1 MKDKNTTKKDL
12 HNLKNSVEVPIIA
25 HSHEMVIPVAYVS
38 SVKKY
43 LDQKG
48 IRLPLTQHK
57 LHDLQEEA
65 KAYAKG
71 GVIQTNKQS
80 QKVIVNI
87 HPEKKIKRR
96 RKKTVKKSGVV
107 GVIESKGL
115 QPRPQ
120 GCRGNNPLWNSLTP
134 ISGLHGG
141 GANYAAIR
149 PMIGPSFGENL
160 IRAAGTKKDEE
171 DARKKTEET
180 IEKYRKELEEQ
191 KSDIVKLINEADDR
205 RKKEEAPLVDDGV
218 LRIEGDK
225 GEPDLVDE
233 PKEEVEEIEGWD
245 YIFTFVKN
253 KKKYKIYAEGKNG
266 QIEGLNSKGKWIN
279 YEKLI
284 EAKDL
289 AKQNKHIKTIAD
301 EMRRRYG

>member
-48 IRLPLTQHK
+48 IRLPLTKHK

-71 GVIQTNKQS
+71 GMIQTNKQS

-107 GVIESKGL
+107 GVLEAK
-115 QPRPQ
+115 
-120 GCRGNNPLWNSLTP
+120 GNNPLWNSLTP

-149 PMIGPSFGENL
+149 PMIGPSFGESL
-160 IRAAGTKKDEE
+160 IRTAGTKKDEE

-180 IEKYRKELEEQ
+180 IEKYKKELEEH
-191 KSDIVKLINEADDR
+191 KSDIVKLIKEADDR
-205 RKKEEAPLVDDGV
+205 RRKEEAPLVDDGV
-218 LRIEGDK
+218 LRIDVEDK

-233 PKEEVEEIEGWD
+233 PKEEVEEYEGWD

-289 AKQNKHIKTIAD
+289 AKQNKLIKTIAD
-301 EMRRRYG
+301 EMRRHYG